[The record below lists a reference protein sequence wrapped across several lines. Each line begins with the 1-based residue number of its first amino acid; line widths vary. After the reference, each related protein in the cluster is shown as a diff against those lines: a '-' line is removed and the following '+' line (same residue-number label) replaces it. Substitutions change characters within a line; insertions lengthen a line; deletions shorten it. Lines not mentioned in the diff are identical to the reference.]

1 MNRIPVLTLDGP
13 GGAGKGTVGRRVAA
27 RLGWHYLD
35 SGALYRVV
43 ALTSLRR
50 GLSAGDAATVVAD
63 IPDLQVVFEGEHV
76 VLDGEDVSR
85 ELRTEAVSRRAS
97 ALAPAPAV
105 RAALIKRQRA
115 LRKAPGLV
123 ADGRD
128 MGTVVFPDAPVKVFL
143 DASPEERAL
152 RRYKQLKEQ
161 GFNANLPSLTKEL
174 RERDERDASRAVAP
188 LKPAVD
194 AEVIDTTAHT
204 VDWVVDRLIDLV
216 ANVAGGRG

>member
-1 MNRIPVLTLDGP
+1 MNMVPVLTLDGP

-43 ALTSLRR
+43 ALASMRQ
-50 GLSAGDAATVVAD
+50 GLDMANVAAFAAR
-63 IPDLQVVFEGEHV
+63 IPDLQVVFEGERI
-76 VLDGEDVSR
+76 LFDGEDVSR
-85 ELRTEAVSRRAS
+85 IVRTEDVGCRAS
-97 ALAPAPAV
+97 ALASVSAV
-105 RAALIKRQRA
+105 RAALIERQRA

-128 MGTVVFPDAPVKVFL
+128 MGTVVFPDARVKVFL
-143 DASPEERAL
+143 VASLEERAL

-161 GFNANLPSLTKEL
+161 GFSANLYSLTEEL
-174 RERDERDASRAVAP
+174 RARDERDANRAVAP

-194 AEVIDTTAHT
+194 AEVIDTTGYQ
-204 VDWVVDRLIDLV
+204 VDWVVDRLLALV
-216 ANVAGGRG
+216 MNVGGS

>member
-1 MNRIPVLTLDGP
+1 MNTVPVLTLDGP

-43 ALTSLRR
+43 ALASMRQ
-50 GLSAGDAATVVAD
+50 GLDMANVAAFAAR
-63 IPDLQVVFEGEHV
+63 IPDLQVAFEGERI
-76 VLDGEDVSR
+76 LFGGEDASR
-85 ELRTEAVSRRAS
+85 IVRTEDVGCRAS
-97 ALAPAPAV
+97 ALASVPAV
-105 RAALIKRQRA
+105 RAALIERQRA

-128 MGTVVFPDAPVKVFL
+128 MGTVVFPDALVKVFL
-143 DASPEERAL
+143 VASLEERAL

-161 GFNANLPSLTKEL
+161 GFSANLYSLTEEL
-174 RERDERDASRAVAP
+174 RTRDERDVNRAVAP

-194 AEVIDTTAHT
+194 AEVIDTTGRP
-204 VDWVVDRLIDLV
+204 VDWVVDRLLALV
-216 ANVAGGRG
+216 MNVGKG